1 MRAGESCLASGL
13 AASPRPL
20 RADLRGLVPGVLE
33 AKPAWRKD
41 DAAAEGGME
50 NDMNAML

>member
-1 MRAGESCLASGL
+1 MLRLRAGAW
-13 AASPRPL
+13 PWRRRRRVPL